1 MALDAEQGGK
11 MLQLITSRYNDWKWR
26 KKIEK
31 ILSLPQSGVGEE
43 TQRAVFLYLKQN
55 LKAYKSRRADPD
67 SWMVGGFAT
76 KQVID
81 RVKAT
86 PSLVG
91 SSLTEAH
98 VANLGVDPGDEVN
111 EAWWEDMLAAW
122 FDEPEPE
129 PSEQSGEEGMQAE
142 KAASEDRSGDRS
154 EVKSASTSSAVK

>member
-1 MALDAEQGGK
+1 MALDAELGGK

-31 ILSLPQSGVGEE
+31 ILSLPQSGVGDDK
-43 TQRAVFLYLKQN
+43 QQAIFLYLKQN

-81 RVKAT
+81 RVKTT
-86 PSLVG
+86 PSVAG
-91 SSLTEAH
+91 SSLTEAQ

-111 EAWWEDMLAAW
+111 EAWWEDMLVAW

-129 PSEQSGEEGMQAE
+129 PSEPSGGEETRTDTDSAE
-142 KAASEDRSGDRS
+142 RRSDAKSPAS
-154 EVKSASTSSAVK
+154 K